1 MTVPSSGLDVRIH
14 LTGNRRPRLSVDKVL
29 DEILIEDS
37 NNGKGEGKTWVYI
50 SGPNA
55 FISNAEASCKKM
67 QERGV
72 EWYGAKWD
80 I

>member
-1 MTVPSSGLDVRIH
+1 MTGGGRQ
-14 LTGNRRPRLSVDKVL
+14 RLSVGDEL
-29 DEILIEDS
+29 DEILKT
-37 NNGKGEGKTWVYI
+37 NVNEGSPGSPASTWVYI

-55 FISNAEASCKKM
+55 FIEAGETACK
-67 QERGV
+67 ERQMRGL